1 MQMEEIDRK
10 AGSMWSGTTKTGSGL
25 ISTESQTLFE
35 EPYSCQ
41 TRFDG
46 KDITSTNPEEL
57 IAAAHAA
64 CFSMELANTLE
75 KHGYEPRET
84 DTSATITLTRKDGG
98 HDITKMFLHI
108 RADVPNIDKA
118 IFDQLVKEADKNCPV
133 SNLLRPGLKI
143 EIDATLL

>member
-1 MQMEEIDRK
+1 MQMEVIDRK

-46 KDITSTNPEEL
+46 DDITSTNPEEL
-57 IAAAHAA
+57 IAAAHA
-64 CFSMELANTLE
+64 
-75 KHGYEPRET
+75 
-84 DTSATITLTRKDGG
+84 
-98 HDITKMFLHI
+98 HI
-108 RADVPNIDKA
+108 RADVPDIDKA
-118 IFDQLVKEADKNCPV
+118 TFDQLVKEADKNCPV

>member
-1 MQMEEIDRK
+1 
-10 AGSMWSGTTKTGSGL
+10 
-25 ISTESQTLFE
+25 
-35 EPYSCQ
+35 
-41 TRFDG
+41 
-46 KDITSTNPEEL
+46 L

-84 DTSATITLTRKDGG
+84 DTSATVTLTPKDGG

-108 RADVPNIDKA
+108 RADVPDIDKA
-118 IFDQLVKEADKNCPV
+118 TFDQMVAEADKNCPV